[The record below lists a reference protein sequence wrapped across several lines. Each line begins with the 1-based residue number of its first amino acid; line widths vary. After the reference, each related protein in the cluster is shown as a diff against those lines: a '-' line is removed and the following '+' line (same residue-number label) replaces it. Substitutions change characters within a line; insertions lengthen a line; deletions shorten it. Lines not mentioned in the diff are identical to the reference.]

1 VPIVVKLDSQHVD
14 GAEERLRE
22 RVSGVLPDRARSR
35 VHVEKLFPAHQQ
47 GNRARLFSVELPPD
61 LTPREVQAVV
71 DAVGADEGVEYASVP
86 AAKRPI

>member
-1 VPIVVKLDSQHVD
+1 VPIVVKLDSDHVD

-35 VHVEKLFPAHQQ
+35 VHVEKLFPTQQ
-47 GNRARLFSVELPPD
+47 GNRGRMFSVELPPD
-61 LTPREVQAVV
+61 LTPREVQAVI
-71 DAVGADEGVEYASVP
+71 DAVESDEGVEYASVP